1 MGIMSFMNQKHFDLT
16 FLKVSELTQMDF
28 TEEEMQVCMLLDK
41 YRAEFQW
48 ICATLLQHPH
58 SFLLL
63 VLYND
68 LV

>member
-1 MGIMSFMNQKHFDLT
+1 MGIMSFMNQKYFDLT

-41 YRAEFQW
+41 YGAKFQW
-48 ICATLLQHPH
+48 THATLLQHPH
-58 SFLLL
+58 SFQLL